1 MLSFSAQN
9 KSRLKW
15 SVFAHYLA
23 FFLLAFKLSP
33 EIIDRFDVFIL
44 ELEELYIPKVHQ
56 LITFRGLLLSYI
68 RFIL

>member
-1 MLSFSAQN
+1 MTLTNLISVFSAQN

-33 EIIDRFDVFIL
+33 EILDRFDVFIL
-44 ELEELYIPKVHQ
+44 ELEELYIPKVRKA
-56 LITFRGLLLSYI
+56 FKNSW
-68 RFIL
+68 FNSS